1 MLLFISELSNFS
13 QSAQIS
19 TIQELVEEGDGGD
32 DIGEITMDERYICK
46 YYNKWSISKVL
57 IIIILPPLC
66 SRLEEQNSSES
77 PSVPSHSSTH
87 RAQPKKRCREVEP
100 VDEALINSLKE
111 VTAYYLYRFFWHA
124 QK

>member
-1 MLLFISELSNFS
+1 M
-13 QSAQIS
+13 
-19 TIQELVEEGDGGD
+19 
-32 DIGEITMDERYICK
+32 
-46 YYNKWSISKVL
+46 L

-66 SRLEEQNSSES
+66 SMLDEQNSTES
-77 PSVPSHSSTH
+77 LSVPSHSSTH
-87 RAQPKKRCREVEP
+87 RAQPKKRCREVEPVDEAREVEP